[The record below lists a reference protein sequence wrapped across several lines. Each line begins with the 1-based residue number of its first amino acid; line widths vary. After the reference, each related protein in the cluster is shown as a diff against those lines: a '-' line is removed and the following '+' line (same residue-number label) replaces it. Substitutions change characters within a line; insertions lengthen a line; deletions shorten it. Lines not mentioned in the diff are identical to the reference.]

1 MRIFGPCRSP
11 STATHL
17 PTCSATS
24 RTICTRLACAAGS
37 PWEKFT
43 RTTSAP
49 ARIISPSTLGLS
61 VAGPSVVRILVRRSI
76 ETSLIALFQNRDG
89 RQLLAFQ
96 EFQEGATPGGDIG
109 NIVFYTIL
117 LDRRQRIAAARD

>member
-17 PTCSATS
+17 PACSATS
-24 RTICTRLACAAGS
+24 RTICTRLACPAGS
-37 PWEKFT
+37 PCEKFT

-61 VAGPSVVRILVRRSI
+61 VAGPRVVRILVRRSI
-76 ETSLIALFQNRDG
+76 ENLVSTATAVFQYRNR

-96 EFQEGATPGGDIG
+96 EFQEGATAGGDIG
-109 NIVFYTIL
+109 DVVFYTIF
-117 LDRRQRIAAARD
+117 LDGR